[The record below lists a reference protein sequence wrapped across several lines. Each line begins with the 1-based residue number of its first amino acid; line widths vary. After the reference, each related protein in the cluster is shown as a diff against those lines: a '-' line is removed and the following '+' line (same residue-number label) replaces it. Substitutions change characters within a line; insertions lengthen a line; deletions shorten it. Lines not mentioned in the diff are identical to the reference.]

1 MTAARA
7 PRRDAQANRESILV
21 AARTALTRDPNASI
35 DLIARTAG
43 LSRRALYGHF
53 DDRSALIAELIRI
66 GAQRFNALAEQPLA
80 DDARV
85 ALAQLA
91 SRLWHEVAHI
101 QTVTAIALDD
111 AHVADTAAALA
122 PLRRT
127 VSQIVERGRRTGTL
141 RTDVPGDVLA
151 RLIEETARAV
161 VRVDLIGPDA
171 AATAVRAVL
180 SIAGLSWRDADALL
194 ARHPEIIQTETIA
207 TSRTSIEHDQEV
219 DA

>member
-1 MTAARA
+1 MTEPRA

-21 AARTALTRDPNASI
+21 AARTALAQDPNASV

-53 DDRSALIAELIRI
+53 DDRSALVTELIRT
-66 GAQRFNALAEQPLA
+66 GAQRFNAIAEQPLD
-80 DDARV
+80 DDAPV

-91 SRLWHEVAHI
+91 ARLWHEVAHI

-122 PLRRT
+122 PLRG
-127 VSQIVERGRRTGTL
+127 VVAEIVDRGSRANTM
-141 RTDVPGDVLA
+141 RTDIPGDVLA
-151 RLIEETARAV
+151 RLIEETARMV
-161 VRVDLIGPDA
+161 VRVDVVGPDA

-194 ARHPEIIQTETIA
+194 AAHPEILTSTETA
-207 TSRTSIEHDQEV
+207 DE
-219 DA
+219 